1 MGQYYKIIAK
11 NTETNEVFYNAR
23 VLKGY
28 QKYINEMKKKHPKM
42 YWDTH
47 FGAKLMEHSW
57 NSCQLMTSVAAMLK
71 KGKFRLIWCGDYAE
85 DDEIKDI
92 SNGEADYDM
101 LWGDDNYK
109 KAKEDGH
116 IKFVNRCSLKGCYFL
131 NHTKKEYIILDDYI
145 AKAEHKEDRGTWCI
159 SPIPLMTAVGNGRGG
174 GDYDGV
180 NFDKVGSWAWD
191 EISIKKEFPYDFKK
205 LDIYFKYE

>member
-57 NSCQLMTSVAAMLK
+57 NSCHLMTSVASMLK

-101 LWGDDNYK
+101 LW
-109 KAKEDGH
+109 
-116 IKFVNRCSLKGCYFL
+116 
-131 NHTKKEYIILDDYI
+131 
-145 AKAEHKEDRGTWCI
+145 RGTWCI

-191 EISIKKEFPYDFKK
+191 EVSIGKKISDDYKK